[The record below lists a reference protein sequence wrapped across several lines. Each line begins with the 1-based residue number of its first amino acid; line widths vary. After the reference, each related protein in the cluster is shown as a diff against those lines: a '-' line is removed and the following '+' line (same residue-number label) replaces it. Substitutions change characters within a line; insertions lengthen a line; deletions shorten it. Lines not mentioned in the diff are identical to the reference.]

1 MPKRY
6 GFYASLLA
14 SLLITGCGETRYLLR
29 YEKPAQ
35 EKVWPSLPDKPRYRF
50 VGQLTGEAN
59 LEAQDDGGA
68 GDAIK
73 NFLKMLV
80 GLGSGSDRE
89 KTLLRPQ
96 SGVVDAT
103 GRIIVTDAGRQAIFV
118 FDEKQGQMLIWEEAS
133 EKYNFVSPV
142 GVGVAKNGDVL
153 IADAELRRV
162 IRLDAQGKPKAEFG
176 IEDLERPTGLAIDPA
191 SGKIYVADTVEHNIK
206 VYADNGKLVQ
216 IIGQVGTGPG
226 QFNAPTHMA
235 FEGGKLYVTDTFN
248 SRIQV
253 FDSAGKFI
261 KELGSRGLYLG
272 NLVRP
277 KGVTAD
283 SVGNVYIIESF
294 HDYLLVYDESA
305 RFLLPIGG
313 TGSGVGEFYLPAGVW
328 VDGRDRIYVA
338 DMYNGRVAIFQY
350 LHGQSIPEHLIPE
363 KGGLKAIQDATGVKT
378 GAGKSTNT
386 TGTEKLSSP

>member
-1 MPKRY
+1 MSKKY
-6 GFYASLLA
+6 VFYVLLFA

-29 YEKPAQ
+29 YEKPAK

-59 LEAQDDGGA
+59 LEAQDDGSA
-68 GDAIK
+68 GTAIK
-73 NFLKMLV
+73 DFFRALV
-80 GLGSGSDRE
+80 GLGSRVDQTR
-89 KTLLRPQ
+89 TLLRPQ
-96 SGVVDAT
+96 TGVVDAN

-118 FDEKQGQMLIWEEAS
+118 FDEKQGQMLIWREAS
-133 EKYNFVSPV
+133 EDYNFVSPV

-162 IRLDAQGKPKAEFG
+162 VRLDAQGKPKSEFG
-176 IEDLERPTGLAIDPA
+176 IEDLERPTGLAVDPA
-191 SGKIYVADTVEHNIK
+191 SGKIYVADTAEHNIK

-216 IIGQVGTGPG
+216 IIGQSGTGPG

-235 FEGGKLYVTDTFN
+235 FRGGKLYVTDTFN
-248 SRIQV
+248 SRVQII
-253 FDSAGKFI
+253 DSEGNFI
-261 KELGSRGLYLG
+261 AELGSRGLYLG

-283 SVGNVYIIESF
+283 NEGNVYIIESF
-294 HDYLLVYDESA
+294 HDYLLVYDKTA

-328 VDGRDRIYVA
+328 ADDRNRIYVA

-350 LHGQSIPEHLIPE
+350 ISGHLRSEP
-363 KGGLKAIQDATGVKT
+363 GALKATQNAVGAKTGV
-378 GAGKSTNT
+378 GKNT
-386 TGTEKLSSP
+386 KDIGTE

>member
-1 MPKRY
+1 MSKKY
-6 GFYASLLA
+6 VFYALLFA

-68 GDAIK
+68 GAAIK
-73 NFLKMLV
+73 NFFKMLV
-80 GLGSGSDRE
+80 GLGSGSDQTR
-89 KTLLRPQ
+89 TLLRPQ
-96 SGVVDAT
+96 SGVVDAN

-118 FDEKQGQMLIWEEAS
+118 FDEKQGQMLIWRDANEE
-133 EKYNFVSPV
+133 YGFVSPV
-142 GVGVAKNGDVL
+142 GVGVANNGDVL

-162 IRLDAQGKPKAEFG
+162 VRLDAQGKPKAEFG
-176 IEDLERPTGLAIDPA
+176 VEDLERPTGLAIDPA

-206 VYADNGKLVQ
+206 VYADNGKLEQV
-216 IIGQVGTGPG
+216 IGQAGTGPG
-226 QFNAPTHMA
+226 QFNAPTHLA

-248 SRIQV
+248 SRIQI

-261 KELGSRGLYLG
+261 NELGSRGLYLG

-283 SVGNVYIIESF
+283 SAGNVYIIESF
-294 HDYLLVYDESA
+294 HDYLLVYDASA

-328 VDGRDRIYVA
+328 VDDRDRIYVA

-350 LHGQSIPEHLIPE
+350 LQGRFIPGHLIPE
-363 KGGLKAIQDATGVKT
+363 KGVLKTTQDAAGVKT
-378 GAGKSTNT
+378 GIKKNVNAIGA
-386 TGTEKLSSP
+386 E